1 MQKRLKSFLFLV
13 GGALIV
19 GGSVAAGV
27 FVANAPPA
35 PTAADIAFGKSAAQR
50 FDVWTPKGDG
60 PFPVVLLVHGGAFM
74 FGDKGGHDGLKEA
87 IAVLHDRGIAVASTN
102 YRLSGEAKFPAAAQ
116 DVTAALVEL
125 RHQAPALGL
134 DPDRIALWGKSAGG
148 NLALLSGLAAG
159 RPPIGFGAPVPVAA
173 IVAMYAPTRFDLMDK
188 QLRASA
194 CDESAANHATA
205 DSPESKWLGDAAPS
219 RPDLVAAAS
228 PLTYVRAS
236 SPPVLLQAGSADCT
250 VPHQQSEIM
259 AVALRNAGV
268 PVRLDI
274 VAGADH
280 ADSEFD
286 KPENLAVVAA
296 FLQSAFAPVNG
307 TQSKPGK
314 R

>member
-1 MQKRLKSFLFLV
+1 MRKRWKIGLIGV
-13 GGALIV
+13 GSALIIGTV
-19 GGSVAAGV
+19 IAAGLYV
-27 FVANAPPA
+27 SGSPPT
-35 PTAADIAFGKSAAQR
+35 PTAADIAYGKSAAQR
-50 FDVWTPKGDG
+50 FDVWKPEGKG
-60 PFPVVLLVHGGAFM
+60 PFPVVLVVHGGAFM

-87 IAVLHDRGIAVASTN
+87 IAVLQDRGIAVASTN

-148 NLALLSGLAAG
+148 NLALLAGLAAG
-159 RPPIGFGAPVPVAA
+159 RPPIGSGVAVPVAA
-173 IVAMYAPTRFDLMDK
+173 IVAMYAPTQFDLMDD
-188 QLRASA
+188 QLRASGCGEA
-194 CDESAANHATA
+194 AANHAAA
-205 DSPESKWLGDAAPS
+205 DSPESKWLGAAVPS
-219 RPDLVAAAS
+219 VPHLVAAAS

-236 SPPVLLQAGSADCT
+236 SPRVLLQAGSADCT

-259 AVALRNAGV
+259 AAALRNAGV

-274 VAGADH
+274 VSGADH
-280 ADSEFD
+280 ADSAFD
-286 KPENLAVVAA
+286 KPANLAIVAA

-307 TQSKPGK
+307 AQPKPGK